1 MKSLVNCVSTENL
14 LYTLLAKLSKPE
26 NRKKVVV
33 WVEGKDWRVYR
44 KFFDSEKIIEYGKC
58 GGEQILD
65 GHRKLKAKVPS
76 QMSIVIKD
84 ADFNRLEGY
93 DMQSDP
99 DIFYT
104 DGHDVEMMMI
114 KQKTVQN
121 GICEGFEY
129 EGDRDHF
136 FDEVFHD
143 LYFLSY
149 FKWYDCH
156 YNRCYAYAP
165 INNVRKIAQPNL
177 LDIDWIENK
186 VHACSESTWNDSNH
200 STPFVSIKPD
210 DVREFIAEH
219 QPVDKYEIT
228 NGHDFFNRLCYQIE
242 EKTKYVRNE
251 ETLNDTAIAHFNDV
265 QFKKTKLHTS
275 LRAWC
280 DNNIDILRKAI

>member
-14 LYTLLAKLSKPE
+14 VYTLLTKLSKPE

-84 ADFNRLEGY
+84 ADFKRLEGY
-93 DMQSDP
+93 NMQSDP

-104 DGHDVEMMMI
+104 DGHDVEMMMV
-114 KQKTVQN
+114 KQETVQN

-129 EGDRDHF
+129 EGDRDRF

-143 LYFLSY
+143 LYHLSF
-149 FKWYDCH
+149 FKWYDHH
-156 YNRCYAYAP
+156 YQHYYSFASMSVQDENAKL
-165 INNVRKIAQPNL
+165 NDL
-177 LDIDWIENK
+177 DWIEEK
-186 VHACSESTWNDSNH
+186 VHDCSKSTYENCNH
-200 STPFVSIKPD
+200 STPFVSIKPN
-210 DVREFIAEH
+210 DVQDFIDSH
-219 QPVDKYEIT
+219 QPIDQYEIT
-228 NGHDFFNRLCYQIE
+228 NGHDFCNRLCLQIKK
-242 EKTKYVRNE
+242 KTKYKRNE
-251 ETLNDTAIAHFNDV
+251 EGLNDTIIAHFGIE
-265 QFKKTKLHTS
+265 QFKQTNLHRS
-275 LRAWC
+275 LKEWC
-280 DNNIDILRKAI
+280 DANINILKAV